1 MGLFSR
7 IFRPRETAADRAQWL
22 DGLAASAGRQLQAEH
37 LASLK
42 AASRSFEA
50 AETPS
55 WSESWAST
63 AVGINDDLARQ
74 LPTMRARSRGQAR
87 SNEWAENYQIKLLD
101 NVLGEHGI
109 RLQSTLMRGNG
120 QPSTT
125 VNNRLE
131 AAWRKWGEA
140 ADVSGLSWQEVER
153 LALLSLA
160 IDGELLLR
168 LRPKA
173 GPMGFQVQ
181 ILPADALDV
190 HKHGEFGP
198 HRIRMGVELDD
209 DGAPVAYWLK
219 AAKSGEGYTDVQTVG
234 KHVRVPAAEII
245 HRFER
250 KEIGQVRGFP
260 WIASGAQRLW
270 LLNDFERSAAVA
282 SSNAAKRQGFFFTP
296 DGEAPRGF
304 VDRFVSTAL
313 ERARAEGKELS
324 AEEINRL
331 MAEAEKFTTTM
342 AGQFDTLP
350 IGYQFQPFE
359 SKWPEVSAEGYVK
372 QQVRGWSAARG
383 ISYVSL
389 GNDLEAVNY
398 SSAQVGILAER
409 DHYRSIQRRL
419 IRWLHQPVLEA
430 ALRWIVIATP
440 GLNPASLD
448 KYAEGLV
455 FVPRRWSGVDP
466 NKTANADETNLRN
479 KLTSRRRIL
488 LERGEDPDEVF
499 AEIEE
504 EEDRFGPVP
513 PKSGAAPAD
522 PGADDDQDEDQDE
535 ADQPDDADA
544 PTAGQ
549 GA

>member
-1 MGLFSR
+1 MGLLSR

-22 DGLAASAGRQLQAEH
+22 DGLAASAGRQLQAEY
-37 LASLK
+37 LAGLK
-42 AASRSFEA
+42 TAARSFEA
-50 AETPS
+50 AETPAWTES
-55 WSESWAST
+55 WSST
-63 AVGINDDLARQ
+63 SVGINDDLARQ
-74 LPTMRARSRGQAR
+74 LPTMRARARGQGR
-87 SNEWAENYQIKLLD
+87 SNEWAENYLIKLRD

-109 RLQSTLMRGNG
+109 RLQANLLRGNG
-120 QPSTT
+120 RPNDPA
-125 VNNRLE
+125 NNRLE
-131 AAWRKWGEA
+131 SGWRTWGEA
-140 ADVSGLSWQEVER
+140 ADVSGLPWAEVEA

-160 IDGELLLR
+160 IDGELLVR
-168 LRPKA
+168 LRPWA
-173 GPMGFQVQ
+173 GSMGFQVQ

-190 HKHGEFGP
+190 HKHGEYGP
-198 HRIRMGVELDD
+198 NRIRMGVEIND

-219 AAKSGEGYTDVQTVG
+219 AGKPGEGYSDVQTVG

-245 HRFER
+245 HRFDR
-250 KEIGQVRGFP
+250 KEVGQVRGYP

-304 VDRFVSTAL
+304 VDRFMSTAL
-313 ERARAEGKELS
+313 ERAKAEGKELS

-398 SSAQVGILAER
+398 SSAQVGIIAER
-409 DHYRSIQRRL
+409 DHYRSIQRKL
-419 IRWLHQPVLEA
+419 IRWLHRPVLEA
-430 ALRWIVIATP
+430 ALPCIVLATP
-440 GLNPASLD
+440 GLNTGSLAN
-448 KYAEGLV
+448 YVAACV
-455 FVPRRWSGVDP
+455 FVPRRWVGVDP
-466 NKTANADETNLRN
+466 IKTAKADETNLRN
-479 KLTSRRRIL
+479 QLTSRRRIL

-499 AEIEE
+499 AEIEDE
-504 EEDRFGPVP
+504 EKRFGAVP
-513 PKSGAAPAD
+513 SAAPTAAQPAEDDAD
-522 PGADDDQDEDQDE
+522 PEDTDE
-535 ADQPDDADA
+535 ADDEDSAQ
-544 PTAGQ
+544 GQ

>member
-1 MGLFSR
+1 MGLLSR

-22 DGLAASAGRQLQAEH
+22 DGLAASAGRQLQAEY
-37 LASLK
+37 LAGLK
-42 AASRSFEA
+42 TAARSFEA
-50 AETPS
+50 AETPAWTES
-55 WSESWAST
+55 WSAT

-74 LPTMRARSRGQAR
+74 LPTMRARARGQAR

-109 RLQSTLMRGNG
+109 RLQATLMRGNG
-120 QPSTT
+120 QPNTP
-125 VNNRLE
+125 VNDRLE
-131 AAWRKWGEA
+131 RGWRTWGKL

-168 LRPKA
+168 LRPGA

-181 ILPADALDV
+181 LLPADALDV
-190 HKHGEFGP
+190 HKHGEFGT
-198 HRIRMGVELDD
+198 HRIRMGIELDD

-219 AAKSGEGYTDVQTVG
+219 AGKSGEGYTDVQTVG

-245 HRFER
+245 HAFER
-250 KEIGQVRGFP
+250 KEVGQVRGFP

-331 MAEAEKFTTTM
+331 MSEAEKFTTTM

-359 SKWPEVSAEGYVK
+359 SKWPEVSADGYVK

-430 ALRWIVIATP
+430 ALPWIVLATP
-440 GLNPASLD
+440 GLNTLSLA
-448 KYAEGLV
+448 KYAEACE

-466 NKTANADETNLRN
+466 IKTANADETNLRN

-499 AEIEE
+499 AEIEDE
-504 EEDRFGPVP
+504 EARFGPVP
-513 PKSGAAPAD
+513 PASGAASA
-522 PGADDDQDEDQDE
+522 AAQTEQDDDDAED
-535 ADQPDDADA
+535 PDDADEA
-544 PTAGQ
+544 AAEGQ

>member
-1 MGLFSR
+1 MGLLSR

-22 DGLAASAGRQLQAEH
+22 DGLAASAGRQLQAEY
-37 LASLK
+37 LAGLK
-42 AASRSFEA
+42 TAARSFEA
-50 AETPS
+50 AETPAWTES
-55 WSESWAST
+55 WSST
-63 AVGINDDLARQ
+63 SVGINDDLARQ
-74 LPTMRARSRGQAR
+74 LPTMRARARGQGR
-87 SNEWAENYQIKLLD
+87 SNEWAENYLIKLRD

-109 RLQSTLMRGNG
+109 RLQANLLRGNG
-120 QPSTT
+120 RPNDPA
-125 VNNRLE
+125 NNRLE
-131 AAWRKWGEA
+131 SGWRTWGEA
-140 ADVSGLSWQEVER
+140 ADVSGLPWAEVEA

-160 IDGELLLR
+160 IDGELLVR
-168 LRPKA
+168 LRPWA
-173 GPMGFQVQ
+173 GSMGFQVQ

-190 HKHGEFGP
+190 HKHGEYGP
-198 HRIRMGVELDD
+198 NRIRMGVEIND

-219 AAKSGEGYTDVQTVG
+219 AGKPGEGYSDVQTVG

-245 HRFER
+245 HRFDR
-250 KEIGQVRGFP
+250 KEVGQVRGYP

-304 VDRFVSTAL
+304 VDRFMSTAL
-313 ERARAEGKELS
+313 ERAKAEGKELS

-398 SSAQVGILAER
+398 SSAQVGIIAER
-409 DHYRSIQRRL
+409 DHYRSIQRKL
-419 IRWLHQPVLEA
+419 IRWLHRPVLEA
-430 ALRWIVIATP
+430 ALPYIVLATP
-440 GLNPASLD
+440 GLNTGSLAN
-448 KYAEGLV
+448 YVAACV
-455 FVPRRWSGVDP
+455 FVPRRWVGVDP
-466 NKTANADETNLRN
+466 IKTAKADETNLRN
-479 KLTSRRRIL
+479 QLTSRRRIL

-499 AEIEE
+499 AEIEDE
-504 EEDRFGPVP
+504 EKRFGAVP
-513 PKSGAAPAD
+513 SAAPTAAQPAEDDAD
-522 PGADDDQDEDQDE
+522 PEDTDE
-535 ADQPDDADA
+535 ADDEDSAQ
-544 PTAGQ
+544 GQ